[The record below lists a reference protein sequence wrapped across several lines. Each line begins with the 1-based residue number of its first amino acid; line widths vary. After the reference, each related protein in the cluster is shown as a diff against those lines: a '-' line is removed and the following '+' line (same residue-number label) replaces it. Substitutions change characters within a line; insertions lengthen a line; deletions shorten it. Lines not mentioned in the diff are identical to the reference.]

1 MRILVMGSGG
11 VGGYFGGRLAQ
22 AGNDVTFVARGAHG
36 AALRERGLRLKSS
49 AGDLHLPQVK
59 VTQDPADAGLVD
71 LVLFS
76 VKLWDTE
83 SAALALRPVLKA
95 DTAVIS
101 FQNGVVKD
109 DLLARAL
116 GAAHVVGG
124 VAYIAATIGEPGL
137 IVHNGAMARLVFGEL
152 DGRSSERLTRFA
164 QACAAAGITHE
175 LTPRIALALWEKFVF
190 LSSLAAAT
198 SLARQPIG
206 PIRYQPRAR
215 SFLHDL
221 IDEAVQVGRAEGV
234 PLPPEYAESRLAFA
248 DTLPATM
255 TSSMHHD
262 LQRGNRLELPWLSG
276 DVVERGRRLGVATP
290 CHRAVVDMLSLY
302 ADGTPGSATPYSA
315 G

>member
-11 VGGYFGGRLAQ
+11 VGGYFGGRLMQ
-22 AGNDVTFVARGAHG
+22 AGHDVIFVARGAHG
-36 AALRERGLRLKSS
+36 AAMREHGLRLKSA
-49 AGDLHLPQVK
+49 AGDLHLPQVP
-59 VTQDPADAGLVD
+59 VIQDPADAGPVD

-76 VKLWDTE
+76 VKLWDTV
-83 SAALALRPVLKA
+83 SAAASLKPVLGP

-109 DLLARAL
+109 DLLCEAL
-116 GAAHVVGG
+116 GAAHVAGG

-137 IVHNGAMARLVFGEL
+137 IVHNGAMARLVFGEH
-152 DGRSSERLTRFA
+152 DGRSSERLARFA
-164 QACAAAGITHE
+164 QACAGAGIAHE
-175 LTPRIALALWEKFVF
+175 LTPRIGVALWEKFVF

-198 SLARQPIG
+198 SLSRQPIG
-206 PIRYQPRAR
+206 PIRSHPRAR

-234 PLPPEYAESRLAFA
+234 PLPPAYAESRLAFA

-276 DVVERGRRLGVATP
+276 DVVERGRRLGLATP

-302 ADGTPGSATPYSA
+302 ADGAPVPAA
-315 G
+315 